1 MLLRVRPVRVSLAV
15 AAIAL
20 GVIGALGEP
29 GVARAQGS
37 PDQVVDVIEVTGVI
51 DPPMSD
57 FIRDRL
63 ARGSAE
69 GVQAAIIQLD
79 TPGGLDVSMRQI
91 VQQILDSEIPVIV
104 WVAPRGAR
112 AASAGTFVAYA
123 GHLSY
128 MAEATVMGA
137 ATPVNLGGDLTP
149 TLERKITNDAAGYIR
164 ELAVLRGR
172 NSDWA
177 ESAVRDAASIGATR
191 AAAIGVID
199 GIASTLRELLER
211 MDGKRIELA
220 SGPSTL
226 ETWDEAAGVPS
237 ATVRFQDMNVLARL
251 LHAVV
256 SPEVAFLLLLVGTFG
271 LIFEVYN
278 PGIGLAG
285 ILGAVALILGF
296 YGLSVLPTNWLGVL
310 LIVLAVVLLVA
321 DLHIAGLGALTFGG
335 LAALV
340 AGGLLLFADAPEAL
354 ALSPWSI
361 LAAVAVTV
369 VFFISVMTAALRVR
383 WRRPIIGEEALV
395 GTVGEAKTDIAPE
408 GTVVSRG
415 TLWRARTMETGIP
428 AGARVQIKATEGLV
442 LLVEPLHEDEA
453 APTPGAASE

>member
-1 MLLRVRPVRVSLAV
+1 MVLRLRALRFSLAV
-15 AAIAL
+15 VAITL
-20 GVIGALGEP
+20 GLIGGPGGPGE
-29 GVARAQGS
+29 ARAQGD
-37 PDQVVDVIEVTGVI
+37 PERVVDLIEVAGVI
-51 DPPMSD
+51 DPPMSSY
-57 FIRDRL
+57 IRDRL
-63 ARGSAE
+63 GGASAE

-123 GHLSY
+123 GHRAY

-137 ATPVNLGGDLTP
+137 ATPVNLGGDMTP

-191 AAAIGVID
+191 AAAIGVVD

-211 MDGKRIELA
+211 LDGTRIELA
-220 SGPSTL
+220 SGTSTL
-226 ETWDEAAGVPS
+226 ETWDDTTGVPT
-237 ATVRFQDMNVLARL
+237 ATVRFQDMNVLGRL
-251 LHAVV
+251 LHSVV

-285 ILGAVALILGF
+285 ILGAVALLLGF

-310 LIVLAVVLLVA
+310 LIVLAVGLLVA
-321 DLHIAGLGALTFGG
+321 DLHIAGLGPLTFGG
-335 LAALV
+335 LTALV

-361 LAAVAVTV
+361 VAAVAVTV

-383 WRRPIIGEEALV
+383 LRRPIMGEEALV
-395 GTVGEAKTDIAPE
+395 GTVGEAKTDISPE
-408 GTVVSRG
+408 GTVLSRG
-415 TLWRARTMETGIP
+415 TLWRARTMETGIA
-428 AGARVQIKATEGLV
+428 AGARVQIKATEGLI

-453 APTPGAASE
+453 AATPVTEE